1 MKKTFTLIPY
11 IPGTKFHHQVKGST
25 AKLAQSKSF
34 YCGWIMFHQLNH
46 LENYNHLSLLT
57 CLLMQI
63 K

>member
-46 LENYNHLSLLT
+46 LENYNH
-57 CLLMQI
+57 
-63 K
+63 